1 MSSMKGSRS
10 IMSKSK
16 KKEEPHLGT
25 EVMTQRNESVNDK
38 PQVIELE
45 QRSKSVIDTQ
55 TQKS

>member
-1 MSSMKGSRS
+1 
-10 IMSKSK
+10 
-16 KKEEPHLGT
+16 LGT

-38 PQVIELE
+38 PQAIELE